1 MANTAIANDVDQELF
16 SELEEPLVQPLLI
29 HMVAPFVNGDDKNF
43 SLQIKGKIVWEWKTL
58 EGKFKETVCGNASRE
73 ARIHVLDGKKCLT
86 VKSLFRNVVFTFIV
100 SFYSHIEDTNF
111 SKPYKPYKSYKL
123 YKSCSSSCG
132 TSLIQAT

>member
-1 MANTAIANDVDQELF
+1 MANTAIANDFDQELF
-16 SELEEPLVQPLLI
+16 SELEEPFPTFANTYGCTICKRRRQELFPANKRENCVG
-29 HMVAPFVNGDDKNF
+29 MEDVGR
-43 SLQIKGKIVWEWKTL
+43 
-58 EGKFKETVCGNASRE
+58 KFKETVCGNASRE

-111 SKPYKPYKSYKL
+111 SKPYKPYKSHKL